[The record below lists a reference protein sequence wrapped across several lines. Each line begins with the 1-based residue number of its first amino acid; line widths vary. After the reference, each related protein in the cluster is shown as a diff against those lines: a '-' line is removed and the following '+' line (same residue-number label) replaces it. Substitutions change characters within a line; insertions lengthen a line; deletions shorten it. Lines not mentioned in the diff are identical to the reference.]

1 MSLTP
6 ELPEEEEVVKE
17 MYDATYEK
25 VDVVSGPAHG
35 MRFVVLKAGEK
46 QDPAA
51 AATLT
56 TPTHNSAATGS
67 PLEVTP
73 VTKAVKK
80 SPAAPLEVHTANGAI
95 VAPTAVADPADGE
108 LRIVTKAEDLDVTE
122 VLANADKGDPTED
135 AEEPGSPGWEAVD
148 AATAR
153 KWTGILSRAKNA
165 LGVLSDRENLEVAV
179 GESDDTDSAW
189 DLAEAGAAVDY
200 AIQVLAPFAVDEQSE
215 VDTAEVEVVA
225 KSMRAAETVESDL
238 DTIEGLAP
246 VKKAGR
252 VLSATNEQ
260 AIRGAVASLQNVLA
274 TLPAPAEAAP
284 VAKSLEEPVE
294 PNETAEPTDETAPSS
309 LPANE
314 EAEPVAKAKGDPLVA
329 VYDAQGRLL
338 GAVDAAD
345 LTPLSAGTPVDDAP
359 AEPEPGAEAAAET
372 PPADAATAD
381 GTPAAPAAATEEEQ
395 PVAKSITDIAE
406 LVKSAVADALTAT
419 TEEHQKV
426 VKALEDRLAVVEKQ
440 PAKRGPL
447 LSGLAQG
454 GLTPIDGGHIAL
466 RGQTTEGDDPE
477 LVRIHK
483 ALEETT
489 DAAEIAQLRRE
500 LSVREM
506 TLRLG
511 GGKSS

>member
-25 VDVVSGPAHG
+25 VDVVAGPAHG

-51 AATLT
+51 AASLIASAPIT
-56 TPTHNSAATGS
+56 TAATGS
-67 PLEVTP
+67 QKEIKP
-73 VTKAVKK
+73 VTKAAKK

-95 VAPTAVADPADGE
+95 VPAPAPVEPPEDE
-108 LRIVTKAEDLDVTE
+108 LRIVSKAEDLDVTE
-122 VLANADKGDPTED
+122 VLADADKGDPTED
-135 AEEPGSPGWEAVD
+135 AEEPGTPAWEAVD

-153 KWTGILSRAKNA
+153 KWTAILSRAKNA

-179 GESDDTDSAW
+179 GESDDTDSAF
-189 DLAEAGAAVDY
+189 DLMEAGAAVDY

-225 KSMRAAETVESDL
+225 KSMRAAETVEADL
-238 DTIEGLAP
+238 NTIEELAP
-246 VKKAGR
+246 VQKAGR

-274 TLPAPAEAAP
+274 TLPAPIEAAP
-284 VAKSLEEPVE
+284 VAKSKESAVEPEAPIADAVVEPV
-294 PNETAEPTDETAPSS
+294 
-309 LPANE
+309 
-314 EAEPVAKAKGDPLVA
+314 AEPVAKAKGDPLVA

-372 PPADAATAD
+372 PPAEAAPAD
-381 GTPAAPAAATEEEQ
+381 GTPPAPDAAAPAPEEE

-406 LVKSAVADALTAT
+406 LVKSAVTEALTAV
-419 TEEHQKV
+419 TEDHQKV
-426 VKALEDRLAVVEKQ
+426 VKALEDRLVIVEGQ
-440 PAKRGPL
+440 PAARGPL
-447 LSGLAQG
+447 MSALANG
-454 GLTPIDGGHIAL
+454 GLTPIPGGHIAL
-466 RGQTTEGDDPE
+466 RGQTADDGDPE
-477 LVRIHK
+477 LVRIK
-483 ALEETT
+483 KSLDETT
-489 DAAEIAQLRRE
+489 DPAEQAQLRRE
-500 LSVREM
+500 LSIHEM
-506 TLRLG
+506 KLRLG
-511 GGKSS
+511 GHVT